1 MRKHWKYIIWVLPL
15 LGAILGYFWADIE
28 FKGILKTWRQA
39 GNPSE
44 KVVKILGIRDGR
56 AVLVESE
63 AGSIYSLLFWNGEK
77 ARVTQPLQWEKELSA
92 SVDRPGKLHY
102 YGADFV
108 TLPPPFQIQQL
119 YEHEYLYRV
128 EGKGEV
134 KFALDPYGNIWVWS
148 HEIAGL
154 TGLVYYSYPLT
165 GFVLGLALLIIL
177 LPRVFLSVRHS
188 LSMLTHP

>member
-44 KVVKILGIRDGR
+44 QVVKILGIRDGR

-108 TLPPPFQIQQL
+108 TLSPFFRIQQL
-119 YEHEYLYRV
+119 YEYEYLYRV

-134 KFALDPYGNIWVWS
+134 KFALDPDGNIWVWS

-154 TGLVYYSYPLT
+154 TGLVYFFYPLT